1 MLKGNYCGHW
11 KSKLNYRSI
20 TFVDEKPFEL
30 RSVPNKQ
37 NTRTY
42 RHKSQKH
49 TISPIQVEK
58 HSQKIHT
65 FCCINWYG
73 KSNIRVYIENVPK
86 KKGNGFR
93 RKYLQM
99 DTETTIDSFSEYLVP
114 FLHKTGMENN
124 RVLMDGARCHISKK
138 TQNWLVE
145 NKMNIIPY
153 GGKPLETTNGYP
165 PNSPDLNPIE
175 NVFGYWDSQVKKH
188 DPQNIDD

>member
-1 MLKGNYCGHW
+1 MN
-11 KSKLNYRSI
+11 
-20 TFVDEKPFEL
+20 
-30 RSVPNKQ
+30 
-37 NTRTY
+37 
-42 RHKSQKH
+42 
-49 TISPIQVEK
+49 
-58 HSQKIHT
+58 
-65 FCCINWYG
+65 
-73 KSNIRVYIENVPK
+73 
-86 KKGNGFR
+86 
-93 RKYLQM
+93 
-99 DTETTIDSFSEYLVP
+99 TETTIDSFSEYLVP

-188 DPQNIDD
+188 EHKI